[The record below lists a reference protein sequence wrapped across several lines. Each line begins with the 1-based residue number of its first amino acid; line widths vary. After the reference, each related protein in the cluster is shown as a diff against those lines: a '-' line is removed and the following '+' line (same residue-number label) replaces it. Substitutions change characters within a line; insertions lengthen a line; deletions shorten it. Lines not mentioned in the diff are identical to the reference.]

1 MKFNS
6 MNNDTI
12 AAVSTPF
19 GKAGIGIIRLSG
31 SKAESIATRIFNPCK
46 PVQTLESHR
55 LYLGR
60 LIDPSTGQ
68 MIDEVLLS
76 FMKAPNSY
84 TREDIIEINSH
95 SGQILLSK
103 ILQII
108 LNQGARLARP
118 GEFTFRAFSNGRI
131 DLTQAEA
138 VIDLINS
145 GSEQGLLLA
154 SRQIRGELRDT
165 IAGLRGKMID
175 VLARIEAAIDFPE
188 DEPGLLPRED
198 TAMLIEGEIL
208 EPVGKIIA
216 AYSRRKMWMEG
227 INTVIA
233 GRVNAGKSSLL
244 NRLLNEERSIVTDVP
259 GTTRD
264 VIESTVHI
272 KGIPFRIMDTA
283 GIREGKGKIE
293 RLGILKSEQK
303 LREADLALIMIDQS
317 RPLSKD
323 DAKILSA
330 VDKEKSIIVINK
342 VDLPSRLDET
352 ELKRLIEGITVVR
365 ISSLTGE
372 GINNLLKAIPDK
384 VIEIDPDCS
393 TLSPAPNLRH
403 KTALI
408 DASTHFKN
416 AAGNIRNG
424 SPLELVAVDI
434 RDGSDALAEIT
445 GETTNEDIYEKIFS
459 EFCLGK

>member
-1 MKFNS
+1 MHQNQI
-6 MNNDTI
+6 NIDTI

-31 SKAESIATRIFNPCK
+31 SNAQSIANRIFSPSK
-46 PVQTLESHR
+46 SVQTLESHR

-60 LIDPSTGQ
+60 LVDPSSGQ

-76 FMKAPNSY
+76 FMKGPNSY
-84 TREDIIEINSH
+84 TREDTIEINSH
-95 SGQILLSK
+95 SGQILLSR

-108 LNQGARLARP
+108 LDQGARLARP

-165 IAGLRGKMID
+165 VGGLKGKMID
-175 VLARIEAAIDFPE
+175 ILARIEAAIDFPE

-198 TAMLIEGEIL
+198 TAMLIGREIL
-208 EPVGKIIA
+208 EPVEKIIA

-227 INTVIA
+227 IDTVIV

-264 VIESTVHI
+264 IIESTIHI
-272 KGIPFRIMDTA
+272 KGIPFRVMDTA

-303 LREADLALIMIDQS
+303 LKEADLALIMIDQS

-323 DAKILSA
+323 DYRILSSA
-330 VDKEKSIIVINK
+330 DKERSIIAINK
-342 VDLPSRLDET
+342 IDLPSRLDET
-352 ELKRLIEGITVVR
+352 KVERLIEGITTVK

-372 GINNLLKAIPDK
+372 GINNLLNAMPDK
-384 VIEIDPDCS
+384 VVEIDPDCS
-393 TLSPAPNLRH
+393 SLSPAPNLRQ

-408 DASTHFKN
+408 EASTHFKN
-416 AAGNIRNG
+416 AVDNIRNG
-424 SPLELVAVDI
+424 SPLDVVALDL
-434 RDGSDALAEIT
+434 REGSDALAEIT

>member
-1 MKFNS
+1 MPFHHI
-6 MNNDTI
+6 NNDTI

-31 SKAESIATRIFNPCK
+31 SKAEAIAKNIFK
-46 PVQTLESHR
+46 PVKSIQALESHR
-55 LYLGR
+55 LYLGS
-60 LIDPSTGQ
+60 LIDPSSGQ
-68 MIDEVLLS
+68 MVDEVLLS
-76 FMKAPNSY
+76 FMKAPNTY

-108 LNQGARLARP
+108 IDQGARLARP

-165 IAGLRGKMID
+165 VAGLRGKMID

-198 TAMLIEGEIL
+198 TARLIEKEIL
-208 EPVGKIIA
+208 EPVEKIIA

-227 INTVIA
+227 IETVIA

-264 VIESTVHI
+264 IIESTIHI

-293 RLGILKSEQK
+293 RLGILRSEQK
-303 LREADLALIMIDQS
+303 LKEAGLALIVIDQS

-323 DAKILSA
+323 DHRILFST
-330 VDKEKSIIVINK
+330 DKEKSIIVINK
-342 VDLPSRLDET
+342 IDLPSRLDET
-352 ELKRLIEGITVVR
+352 EFEKLIEGLAVVR

-372 GINNLLKAIPDK
+372 GINNLLNAIPDK
-384 VIEIDPDCS
+384 VVEIDPDS
-393 TLSPAPNLRH
+393 AALSPAPNLRH
-403 KTALI
+403 KTALTEALSYFR
-408 DASTHFKN
+408 DA
-416 AAGNIRNG
+416 ADNIRTG
-424 SPLELVAVDI
+424 SPLDVIAVDI
-434 RDGSDALAEIT
+434 REGSDALAEIT
-445 GETTNEDIYEKIFS
+445 GETTNEDVYEKIFS

>member
-1 MKFNS
+1 MTLDPK
-6 MNNDTI
+6 NNDTI

-31 SKAESIATRIFNPCK
+31 SKAEAIAKRIFNPVK
-46 PVQTLESHR
+46 SAQALESHR

-60 LIDPSTGQ
+60 LIDPSSGQ

-76 FMKAPNSY
+76 FMRAPNTY

-108 LNQGARLARP
+108 LDQGARLARP

-154 SRQIRGELRDT
+154 SRQIKGELRDAV
-165 IAGLRGKMID
+165 AGLRGKLID

-188 DEPGLLPRED
+188 DEPGLLPKED
-198 TAMLIEGEIL
+198 TAMLIEREIL
-208 EPVGKIIA
+208 EPVEKIIA

-264 VIESTVHI
+264 IIESTIHI
-272 KGIPFRIMDTA
+272 KGIPFRVMDTA
-283 GIREGKGKIE
+283 GIREGKGRIE
-293 RLGILKSEQK
+293 RLGILRSEQK
-303 LREADLALIMIDQS
+303 LKEADLALIVIDQS
-317 RPLSKD
+317 RPLNKD
-323 DAKILSA
+323 DYRILSST
-330 VDKEKSIIVINK
+330 DSEKNIIVINK
-342 VDLPSRLDET
+342 IDLPSRLDET
-352 ELKRLIEGITVVR
+352 GFKRLIEGRVAVR

-372 GINNLLKAIPDK
+372 GINNLLNAIPDK
-384 VIEIDPDCS
+384 VIEIDPDS
-393 TLSPAPNLRH
+393 ASLSPAPNLRH
-403 KTALI
+403 KIALTE
-408 DASTHFKN
+408 ASTHFKN
-416 AAGNIRNG
+416 AVDNIRMG
-424 SPLELVAVDI
+424 SPLDIVAVDI
-434 RDGSDALAEIT
+434 REGSDALAEIT

>member
-1 MKFNS
+1 MIFNS

-12 AAVSTPF
+12 TAVSTPF
-19 GKAGIGIIRLSG
+19 GSAGIGIIRLSG
-31 SKAESIATRIFNPCK
+31 AKAEAITNKIFSPYRSIQR
-46 PVQTLESHR
+46 LESHR

-84 TREDIIEINSH
+84 TREDVVEINSH
-95 SGQILLSK
+95 SGQILLSR
-103 ILQII
+103 ILQIV

-138 VIDLINS
+138 VMDLINS
-145 GSEQGLLLA
+145 SSDQGLVLA
-154 SRQIRGELRDT
+154 ARQIRGELRDT
-165 IAGLRGKMID
+165 VAGLREKMID

-198 TAMLIEGEIL
+198 TAIFIEREIL
-208 EPVGKIIA
+208 KPIESIIA
-216 AYSRRKMWMEG
+216 SYGRRKMWMEG

-244 NRLLNEERSIVTDVP
+244 NRLLNEERAIVTDVP

-264 VIESTVHI
+264 IIESTVHI

-303 LREADLALIMIDQS
+303 LKEADLALIIIDQS

-323 DAKILSA
+323 DYRILCA
-330 VDKEKSIIVINK
+330 ADREKSIIVINK
-342 VDLPSRLDET
+342 IDLPSRLDEAEVKT
-352 ELKRLIEGITVVR
+352 LIGGLMAVK
-365 ISSLTGE
+365 ISTLTGE
-372 GINNLLKAIPDK
+372 GIESLLSTIPQK
-384 VIEIDPDCS
+384 ILEIDPDS
-393 TLSPAPNLRH
+393 TSLSPVPNLRH
-403 KTALI
+403 RTVLI
-408 DASTHFKN
+408 ASLDYFKN
-416 AAGNIRNG
+416 AADNIRKG
-424 SPLELVAVDI
+424 SPMDLAAVDI
-434 RDGSDALAEIT
+434 REGADVLAEIT

>member
-19 GKAGIGIIRLSG
+19 GKAGIGIIRVSG
-31 SKAESIATRIFNPCK
+31 STAEAIANRIFSPCK
-46 PVQTLESHR
+46 LIQTLESHR
-55 LYLGR
+55 LYLGK
-60 LIDPSTGQ
+60 LIDPLSGQ

-95 SGQILLSK
+95 SGQILLSR

-118 GEFTFRAFSNGRI
+118 GEFTFRAFSNGRM

-145 GSEQGLLLA
+145 ESEQGLVLA

-165 IAGLRGKMID
+165 VGALKGKMIE

-188 DEPGLLPRED
+188 DEPGLLPGEE
-198 TAMLIEGEIL
+198 TATLIEGEIL
-208 EPVGKIIA
+208 DPIEKIIA
-216 AYSRRKMWMEG
+216 AYTRRKMWMEG
-227 INTVIA
+227 IDTVIV

-264 VIESTVHI
+264 IIESTIHI
-272 KGIPFRIMDTA
+272 KGIPFRVMDTA

-303 LREADLALIMIDQS
+303 LKESDLALIMIDQS

-323 DAKILSA
+323 DYRILSA
-330 VDKEKSIIVINK
+330 ADKEKSIIVINK
-342 VDLPSRLDET
+342 IDLPSRLDET
-352 ELKRLIEGITVVR
+352 KVEKLLEGATTVK

-372 GINNLLKAIPDK
+372 GINNLLNAIPDK

-393 TLSPAPNLRH
+393 SLSPAPNLRQ

-408 DASTHFKN
+408 EASTHFKN
-416 AAGNIRNG
+416 AADNLRKG
-424 SPLELVAVDI
+424 SPLDVVALDI
-434 RDGSDALAEIT
+434 REGSDALAEIT